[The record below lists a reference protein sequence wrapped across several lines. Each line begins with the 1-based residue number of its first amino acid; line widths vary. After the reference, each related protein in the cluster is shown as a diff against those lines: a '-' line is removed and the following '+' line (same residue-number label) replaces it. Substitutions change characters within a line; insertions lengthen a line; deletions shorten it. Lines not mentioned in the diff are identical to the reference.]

1 MSYNRKIIRTSS
13 YLEIWEYSSP
23 IFSSDNTDIETNQVS
38 LKDKKKRRTFDEL
51 TPDEQDE
58 RLNRISKTRKNSK
71 WKLQRL
77 IDSNYDNK
85 TSFLTLTTKANIQD
99 RTEFNTMFDKFI
111 KRLNY
116 YIYNSKRRQLKYI
129 SVLERQKR
137 GAWHAHILLFNFP
150 YVPHKDLL
158 RIWGHGAVRINKLDS
173 LDDSSNAG
181 RYVAKYM
188 EKGIGQELLESLGK
202 KAFYSSRNLKQ
213 PEEIKLLTNENV
225 EDLIQTDDILY
236 ESTYNSKV
244 FRKGHLVN
252 NKVKYRKIKIEKE

>member
-1 MSYNRKIIRTSS
+1 MI
-13 YLEIWEYSSP
+13 
-23 IFSSDNTDIETNQVS
+23 
-38 LKDKKKRRTFDEL
+38 
-51 TPDEQDE
+51 
-58 RLNRISKTRKNSK
+58 
-71 WKLQRL
+71 
-77 IDSNYDNK
+77 
-85 TSFLTLTTKANIQD
+85 
-99 RTEFNTMFDKFI
+99 
-111 KRLNY
+111 
-116 YIYNSKRRQLKYI
+116 KYI
-129 SVLERQKR
+129 AVLERQKR

-150 YVPHKDLL
+150 YGPHKDLL

-181 RYVAKYM
+181 IYVAKYM

-236 ESTYNSKV
+236 ESTYNSKI

-252 NKVKYRKIKIEKE
+252 NKVKYRKIKIDKE